1 MLSFWAVS
9 WIPCTQSVNK
19 EIRCFC
25 RVPGASVLQDT
36 QLIRW
41 YYTSTGVSHWID
53 LSSSS
58 AALRSSLNKQLN
70 LNSFLLYEA
79 ATALQKIGTSVPLA
93 SFGHIFIF
101 CILLQWAGKDR
112 YRLFCAFAH
121 FFLCICQEQLISS
134 RLLWICFLSIL
145 IIPDCKFGFLSS
157 NAAENKTKRHKHTRL
172 RQEHGMYFCPGANH
186 ITYNWPH

>member
-1 MLSFWAVS
+1 MTTWQWEICMLSFWAVS

-101 CILLQWAGKDR
+101 CILLQRAGKDR

-121 FFLCICQEQLISS
+121 FFSLHLPGTINFLPSLMDLFSLYFDNS
-134 RLLWICFLSIL
+134 RL
-145 IIPDCKFGFLSS
+145 
-157 NAAENKTKRHKHTRL
+157 
-172 RQEHGMYFCPGANH
+172 
-186 ITYNWPH
+186 